1 MGSLF
6 PRYHE
11 ALRSCSLIW
20 YRFQS
25 YVREAKYGKLDFRM
39 NYWQTTFEEISR
51 CLAEHFEKLETHF
64 RDAPDDTFFHGAP
77 GVLGVVAAKKHKE
90 SGVAFDQCLGVI
102 KLLRQA
108 FFTEFLDTVLSDTDL
123 RTGQMVLERFFDL
136 FEIGVTTAWVREET
150 TGLQR
155 RLREANHFILHEKR
169 RYFTIFNRM
178 AEPAFIVDKEKK
190 LTDANQALE
199 DFLQLEGKDLIGKS
213 CCDVMGKSVC
223 ASCGL
228 EKALH
233 AESSFSNIETTVSVK
248 GEERTVLFAGTFLG
262 DINGEY
268 AGGIIIIQD
277 ITEKKQFEKKLQ
289 ESEEKYRSLIE
300 NVPDVTW
307 RADHDGNYLYIS
319 PVIEKI
325 CGFKQTE
332 MIKAGRI
339 GWLGKIHPDDVDTVI
354 QAMGSLYSKGTRVDL
369 KYRFQ
374 RKDGRWI
381 WLHDR
386 AGNVYERD
394 GVKYADGVLSD
405 ITELKKVEEELERH
419 RLRLTELV
427 DERTAELRLANE
439 KLRKEILE
447 RKHVEEE
454 LMLLAERLKSS
465 NAELEQFAHVA
476 SHDLKE
482 PLLLVVAFSERL
494 MKRYGEVLDDK
505 GQEYLKRT
513 LKAASQMQQLIEDL
527 LHLSRVT
534 TSARQ
539 FESIDL
545 TELLNDVVQ
554 HLEERIVREHGRV
567 KIHSLHTLEGD
578 RMQVMQLFQN
588 LITNALKFRKDDERP
603 LIIVKSRTIDDDFCE
618 ISVNDNGIGFDEKY
632 LSKIFNPFERLH
644 SRSKF
649 EGTGMGL
656 ATCKKIVVRHGG
668 EITAKS
674 DPGKGSSFIIRLP
687 LWHP

>member
-1 MGSLF
+1 
-6 PRYHE
+6 
-11 ALRSCSLIW
+11 
-20 YRFQS
+20 
-25 YVREAKYGKLDFRM
+25 
-39 NYWQTTFEEISR
+39 
-51 CLAEHFEKLETHF
+51 
-64 RDAPDDTFFHGAP
+64 
-77 GVLGVVAAKKHKE
+77 
-90 SGVAFDQCLGVI
+90 
-102 KLLRQA
+102 
-108 FFTEFLDTVLSDTDL
+108 
-123 RTGQMVLERFFDL
+123 
-136 FEIGVTTAWVREET
+136 
-150 TGLQR
+150 
-155 RLREANHFILHEKR
+155 
-169 RYFTIFNRM
+169 
-178 AEPAFIVDKEKK
+178 
-190 LTDANQALE
+190 
-199 DFLQLEGKDLIGKS
+199 
-213 CCDVMGKSVC
+213 
-223 ASCGL
+223 
-228 EKALH
+228 
-233 AESSFSNIETTVSVK
+233 
-248 GEERTVLFAGTFLG
+248 
-262 DINGEY
+262 
-268 AGGIIIIQD
+268 
-277 ITEKKQFEKKLQ
+277 
-289 ESEEKYRSLIE
+289 
-300 NVPDVTW
+300 
-307 RADHDGNYLYIS
+307 
-319 PVIEKI
+319 
-325 CGFKQTE
+325 
-332 MIKAGRI
+332 
-339 GWLGKIHPDDVDTVI
+339 
-354 QAMGSLYSKGTRVDL
+354 
-369 KYRFQ
+369 
-374 RKDGRWI
+374 
-381 WLHDR
+381 
-386 AGNVYERD
+386 
-394 GVKYADGVLSD
+394 
-405 ITELKKVEEELERH
+405 
-419 RLRLTELV
+419 
-427 DERTAELRLANE
+427 
-439 KLRKEILE
+439 
-447 RKHVEEE
+447 
-454 LMLLAERLKSS
+454 MLLAERLKSS